1 MKKAILV
8 LLMLFLLLTIL
19 IFIVVALAYLPVP
32 VNEQERV
39 DGIVEN
45 VRTQIEQ
52 FPDYEN
58 TENYVVCYYR
68 GEDYEYVY
76 VQRDGKRLIGKRSE
90 ESGTTFWYYD
100 SSVKPD
106 PEAAEVV
113 QTIREMAD
121 QHLIQENVT
130 YTYVEPELGRHH
142 FTSSYDRYYV
152 LAERQDKYTVSCAE
166 VMASQTTS
174 QGAYTTWGRYEG
186 ESKDVIF
193 LIQISEFPTRFGDT
207 SVPGWG
213 VLPKRFYQEGWI
225 SGTSEQINVDD
236 GTVKRWDLFEGYV
249 YISETEGIPTCNVS
263 VSNDKL
269 VFNGTTYQT
278 LDLWDDKWETPVASG
293 WKICLE
299 KLTAIAILPTGEV
312 LLANS
317 DESPLFVVLY
327 CRNPEYCEVYFRDKL
342 ENIQLFSLTDFTP
355 VFSDNTPDTLKEPE
369 AIWKI
374 HIEDNDYANVKNA
387 IPVNAE
393 PCYLC
398 LISNSCNAL
407 QYKISFLV
415 SRDGHIYVENVETGN
430 LVRVSIDTIQ
440 N

>member
-58 TENYVVCYYR
+58 TDNYVVCYYR

-152 LAERQDKYTVSCAE
+152 LVERQDKYADSCAE
-166 VMASQTTS
+166 VMASQTTP
-174 QGAYTTWGRYEG
+174 QGGYMTWGRYEG
-186 ESKDVIF
+186 KSKDVIF

-207 SVPGWG
+207 SVPGWDY
-213 VLPKRFYQEGWI
+213 VPKDF
-225 SGTSEQINVDD
+225 INGDFED
-236 GTVKRWDLFEGYV
+236 GKM
-249 YISETEGIPTCNVS
+249 IHVS
-263 VSNDKL
+263 
-269 VFNGTTYQT
+269 
-278 LDLWDDKWETPVASG
+278 
-293 WKICLE
+293 
-299 KLTAIAILPTGEV
+299 
-312 LLANS
+312 
-317 DESPLFVVLY
+317 
-327 CRNPEYCEVYFRDKL
+327 
-342 ENIQLFSLTDFTP
+342 
-355 VFSDNTPDTLKEPE
+355 
-369 AIWKI
+369 
-374 HIEDNDYANVKNA
+374 
-387 IPVNAE
+387 
-393 PCYLC
+393 
-398 LISNSCNAL
+398 
-407 QYKISFLV
+407 
-415 SRDGHIYVENVETGN
+415 
-430 LVRVSIDTIQ
+430 
-440 N
+440 